1 MKRILITGGTGFIG
15 SHTCITLLEKGY
27 NLLVFDSLVNSS
39 KNVIEKLKVIQ
50 SVEKNNLKIDF
61 VEGDMRNE
69 NFLNNLFKK
78 YCNDKD
84 SIEAVIHFA
93 GLKAV
98 SESTKNP
105 LMYWDNNLKG
115 TINLLNCMEK
125 YSCLN
130 LVFSSSA
137 TIYGRKNDFKL
148 IEETSK
154 INPINPYGNTKAT
167 IETLLSDLSKSNN
180 QKWHIIS
187 LRYFNPIGAHPSGL
201 IGEDPVDT
209 PNNVMPIINN
219 VAAGL
224 TKELEIYGNDWDT
237 HDGTGVRDYIHVMDL
252 AYGHLCALDY
262 VLKEKPTFEQ
272 INLGTGNGTSVLE
285 LVNTF
290 KKVNNVE
297 VPFRYSSRREG
308 DISFSVA
315 DNSYAKNLLNWSPE
329 RDLETMCIDSWRW
342 FKKKERL

>member
-154 INPINPYGNTKAT
+154 KYM
-167 IETLLSDLSKSNN
+167 EM
-180 QKWHIIS
+180 
-187 LRYFNPIGAHPSGL
+187 IGIP
-201 IGEDPVDT
+201 
-209 PNNVMPIINN
+209 MM
-219 VAAGL
+219 
-224 TKELEIYGNDWDT
+224 ELG
-237 HDGTGVRDYIHVMDL
+237 
-252 AYGHLCALDY
+252 
-262 VLKEKPTFEQ
+262 
-272 INLGTGNGTSVLE
+272 
-285 LVNTF
+285 
-290 KKVNNVE
+290 
-297 VPFRYSSRREG
+297 
-308 DISFSVA
+308 
-315 DNSYAKNLLNWSPE
+315 
-329 RDLETMCIDSWRW
+329 
-342 FKKKERL
+342 